1 MQSIKDIKI
10 KLKKDLENQ
19 QGTISIS
26 LSNISIDIHG
36 KDIIG
41 NAIQEW
47 LGSWFDK
54 NNIQYRILPNTQE
67 FPDYII
73 KFNKQESFLEIKTWN
88 YDKGPA
94 FDLANFNS
102 YIDSLNQNPAKIDA
116 DYLIFG
122 YITNE
127 KGFTIKNIYS
137 KKIWELAGKSSVDPL
152 KIQKKKGI
160 VYNIRPVS
168 FHKKPETTFKSRKE
182 FLSALAETKK
192 KYKNQGTNI
201 PDIAK
206 WKEEILKKYYLITNH
221 QL

>member
-1 MQSIKDIKI
+1 MKSVKDIKH
-10 KLKKDLENQ
+10 KLKKELENQ

-54 NNIQYRILPNTQE
+54 NNIQYRVLPNTQE

-73 KFNKQESFLEIKTWN
+73 NFNNTESFLEIKTWN
-88 YDKGPA
+88 YEKGPA

-102 YIDSLNQNPAKIDA
+102 YIDSLNQNPSKIDA

-122 YITNE
+122 YIANE
-127 KGFTIKNIYS
+127 KGFTIKDIYS
-137 KKIWELAGKSSVDPL
+137 KKIWQLAGKSSVDPL

-182 FLSALAETKK
+182 FLYALTETKRI
-192 KYKNQGTNI
+192 YKDQGTNI
-201 PDIAK
+201 PNIEE
-206 WKEEILKKYYLITNH
+206 WKGNIINKYYNITN
-221 QL
+221 QEL